1 MKISENDISS
11 TEPFGMIDGAPV
23 KLVCTKGGLNLAT
36 MTDSKGNDTVL
47 GAASHRA
54 ILCYSIEQKF
64 PNYHPPIMKS
74 EGLSFKAESHSHFL
88 TQDLRKSGHDIYSVQ
103 EGNSID
109 FYVTRLDIKV
119 ATINSS
125 IKNGQLVIDSYN
137 LPKEFV
143 SGVSGAVSEKAL
155 GTGLKGV
162 KVL

>member
-11 TEPFGMIDGAPV
+11 TEPFGMIDGNQV

-36 MTDSKGNDTVL
+36 MTDHKGNDTVL

-64 PNYHPPIMKS
+64 PSYHPPIMKS
-74 EGLSFKAESHSHFL
+74 EGLKFSAESHSHFL
-88 TQDLRKSGHDIYSVQ
+88 TEELRKSGHDIYSVQ

-109 FYVTRLDIKV
+109 FYVTKLNIKV

-125 IKNGQLVIDSYN
+125 VKDNQLVIDSYN
-137 LPKEFV
+137 FPKEFV
-143 SGVSGAVSEKAL
+143 HGISGAVSEKAL
-155 GTGLKGV
+155 GSGLKGV